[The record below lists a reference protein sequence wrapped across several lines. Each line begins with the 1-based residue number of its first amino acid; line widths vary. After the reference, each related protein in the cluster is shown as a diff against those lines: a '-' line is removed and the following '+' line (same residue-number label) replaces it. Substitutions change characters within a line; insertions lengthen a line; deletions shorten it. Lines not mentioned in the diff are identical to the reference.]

1 MIDIFLFG
9 GDFEWLFFLLII
21 FLMGDFM
28 VGKEVGGDIVM
39 GDLIEGKGG
48 GEVMCFVSCW
58 KERLK

>member
-21 FLMGDFM
+21 FWMGDFI

-48 GEVMCFVSCW
+48 GEVMCFVSC
-58 KERLK
+58 